1 MAFMRRDVN
10 IGLLI
15 LIIATIVLFSGF
27 SVYYQSTFKRVSLDY
42 QNKLEQL
49 SDVTQELSTQKLK
62 LNETYSQRIKVEE
75 DKRTL
80 DARYKDVSD
89 ENEQLNDDN
98 SNLRSE
104 ISSTKSQLAEKSAQ
118 LDSTKNLLS
127 QSQASLSSANSEII
141 SLKSK
146 KNRLEDDL
154 DRICVKLIAAG
165 GSDSDC

>member
-15 LIIATIVLFSGF
+15 LIIAAILLFSGF
-27 SVYYQSTFKRVSLDY
+27 SVYYQTTFKRVSLDY
-42 QNKLEQL
+42 QNKLDQL
-49 SDVTQELSTQKLK
+49 SDVTKELSTQKLK
-62 LNETYSQRIKVEE
+62 LNETYSLRVKIEE
-75 DKRTL
+75 DKNTL

-89 ENEQLNDDN
+89 ENERLNDDN

-118 LDSTKNLLS
+118 LDSTKNTLANT
-127 QSQASLSSANSEII
+127 QADLSSANSKIS

-146 KNRLEDDL
+146 LDDVCDDYTSL
-154 DRICVKLIAAG
+154 NNGDEHSRC
-165 GSDSDC
+165 

>member
-1 MAFMRRDVN
+1 MRRDVN
-10 IGLLI
+10 LGLLI
-15 LIIATIVLFSGF
+15 LIIVAIILFSGF
-27 SVYYQSTFKRVSLDY
+27 SVYYQTTFNSVSLDY
-42 QNKLEQL
+42 QNKLDQL
-49 SDVTQELSTQKLK
+49 GKVTKELSTQKQK
-62 LNETYSQRIKVEE
+62 LNETYSQRVKIEE

-80 DARYKDVSD
+80 DVRYKDVSD

-118 LDSTKNLLS
+118 LELTKNTLAK
-127 QSQASLSSANSEII
+127 SQADLSSAKSDIS

-146 KNRLEDDL
+146 KNRLEDDI

-165 GSDSDC
+165 GTDSDCA